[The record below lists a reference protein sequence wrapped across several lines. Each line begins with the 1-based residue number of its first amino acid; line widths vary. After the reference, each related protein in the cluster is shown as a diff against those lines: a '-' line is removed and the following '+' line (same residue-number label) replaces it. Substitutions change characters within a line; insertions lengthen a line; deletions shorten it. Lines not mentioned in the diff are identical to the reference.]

1 MTRSNRT
8 MNRILLALVG
18 LVLIAAAAWV
28 ANRAYPVLDLPTIP
42 VPDTT
47 ALWVIAAS
55 ALLLVVLSILW
66 IDTRGRGRAS
76 SVVTKTDETGTV
88 SIDARVAA
96 DLIGHDLA
104 ALADVV
110 SVSSTAFRTTA
121 SAKSDIALE
130 LRVVARRSA
139 DLRHLVDT
147 VTRSVEQFDDALETR
162 IPVLLH
168 VATGVRASF
177 AHEQRV
183 R

>member
-1 MTRSNRT
+1 MTRSNRLL
-8 MNRILLALVG
+8 NRVILALVG
-18 LVLIAAAAWV
+18 LVLIVAAAWV
-28 ANRAYPVLDLPTIP
+28 ANRYYPVIDISPI
-42 VPDTT
+42 
-47 ALWVIAAS
+47 S
-55 ALLLVVLSILW
+55 APSGRNLW
-66 IDTRGRGRAS
+66 IVAGIALGVVILSLAWILTRGRGRTGAI
-76 SVVTKTDETGTV
+76 VTATDDTGSV

-96 DLIGHDLA
+96 DLISHDLA

-110 SVSSTAFRTTA
+110 SVSSTAFRTTG
-121 SAKSDIALE
+121 SATSAIALE

-147 VTRSVEQFDDALETR
+147 VTRSVEQFDEVIESR

-168 VATGVRASF
+168 VATGVRASL

>member
-8 MNRILLALVG
+8 LNRLLLALVG
-18 LVLIAAAAWV
+18 LLFIAVAAWV
-28 ANRAYPVLDLPTIP
+28 ANRGYPVLDVPAVP
-42 VPDTT
+42 VPEDD
-47 ALWVIAAS
+47 ALWIVAAS
-55 ALLLVVLSILW
+55 ALVVVILSLVW
-66 IDTRGRGRAS
+66 IFTRGRGRAS
-76 SVVTKTDETGTV
+76 AVITATDETGTV

-96 DLIGHDLA
+96 DLISHDLA

-110 SVSSTAFRTTA
+110 SVSSTAFRTTG
-121 SAKSDIALE
+121 SATSAIALE

-147 VTRSVEQFDDALETR
+147 VTRSVEQFDEVIESR

-168 VATGVRASF
+168 VATGVRASL